1 MNYFDWLPE
10 ELIDMIFF
18 QSHKTKYEFVM
29 RELEFH
35 DVRAWDSHLWELVL
49 ANYVFKMED

>member
-18 QSHKTKYEFVM
+18 QSHKTRYKVVL

-49 ANYVFKMED
+49 ANYVFKME